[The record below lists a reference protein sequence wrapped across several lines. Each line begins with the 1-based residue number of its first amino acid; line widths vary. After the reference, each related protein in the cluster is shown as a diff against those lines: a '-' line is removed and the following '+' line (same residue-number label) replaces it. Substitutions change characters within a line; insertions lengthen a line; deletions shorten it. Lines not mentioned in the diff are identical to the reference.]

1 MMPLSICLGSAR
13 LRPLTFGGSASKMI
27 GPMSSQSSSDASHMV
42 SKPSWLFT
50 KFLQMSLEKPY
61 ESPHKPLKA
70 FVLYDFEIVSKHT
83 YTPTATA
90 THTHTPTATATHT
103 HTPTVTATHTPTLTP
118 THTPTPTPTHTAT
131 PTSVPPTATHTP
143 VPNDELYDDWDDC
156 RATETEQ
163 FCRSLGF
170 IPPWEEPAPTATHTP
185 VPPTATNG
193 PPPAP
198 STPKIKGTT
207 SSTATLEIGLISG
220 IRRYQVR
227 WQRDGGSWTNVSA
240 RSASSAGAF
249 AAARRSATAAS
260 SSTTISL
267 SQSGNYNV
275 QVRYEGDGSR
285 YTAQYGTWS
294 NSLDFGFAFGCEY
307 ETEGDRPH
315 ISSSSA
321 GDKKVASAHGWWT
334 TETPHKCP
342 SHAWV
347 TVWLDG
353 WSCNDSMTYCVWNEL
368 DHNKKRRRP
377 GSGSGHW
384 VNVRNTCANTDEEV
398 TYRSVI
404 DVDLIG
410 VWDGLWQKTVERYL
424 DCYPVYP

>member
-1 MMPLSICLGSAR
+1 MNRQNIKMLAFLSVVII
-13 LRPLTFGGSASKMI
+13 I
-27 GPMSSQSSSDASHMV
+27 GAISIILPKLDVAIAQSDD
-42 SKPSWLFT
+42 L
-50 KFLQMSLEKPY
+50 
-61 ESPHKPLKA
+61 
-70 FVLYDFEIVSKHT
+70 LYDDWEDCMATETEEFCRRSGFRPPWETVEP
-83 YTPTATA
+83 TPTN
-90 THTHTPTATATHT
+90 
-103 HTPTVTATHTPTLTP
+103 
-118 THTPTPTPTHTAT
+118 TPTPTSTPTHTAT

-143 VPNDELYDDWDDC
+143 VPNDELYDDWYDC

-185 VPPTATNG
+185 VPPTATHTPVPPTATNG
-193 PPPAP
+193 PPPAA

-220 IRRYQVR
+220 VRRYEVR

-267 SQSGNYNV
+267 SQSGNYKV

-294 NSLDFGFAFGCEY
+294 NSLDFGFAFGCKY
-307 ETEGDRPH
+307 TTNGDNPH
-315 ISSSSA
+315 LSR
-321 GDKKVASAHGWWT
+321 DKVSASAHGWWQT
-334 TETPHKCP
+334 GTPSECP
-342 SHAWV
+342 THAWV
-347 TVWLDG
+347 TIWLQA
-353 WSCNDSMTYCVWNEL
+353 WSCSDI
-368 DHNKKRRRP
+368 RP
-377 GSGSGHW
+377 GHCSFKTLKKNREKLRPGTGGSAAR
-384 VNVRNTCANTDEEV
+384 VNVRNLCEHFDREI
-398 TYRSVI
+398 TYRSIV

-410 VWDGLWQKTVERYL
+410 VWDGDGRELIEGHV
-424 DCYPVYP
+424 DCYPQTS

>member
-1 MMPLSICLGSAR
+1 MEPSRSTRGAWRTPRPQTLGMTRCSFVNR
-13 LRPLTFGGSASKMI
+13 QVIKTFAMI
-27 GPMSSQSSSDASHMV
+27 GVVILIGAVLVMLPGLDSVTAQSHENIDWDDCMDD
-42 SKPSWLFT
+42 T
-50 KFLQMSLEKPY
+50 GQDGDYCRSLGLTP
-61 ESPHKPLKA
+61 PN
-70 FVLYDFEIVSKHT
+70 
-83 YTPTATA
+83 TPTPVPPAPTTYQECIDAGYSPEECEDDFPGTA
-90 THTHTPTATATHT
+90 PGPPTS
-103 HTPTVTATHTPTLTP
+103 
-118 THTPTPTPTHTAT
+118 TPTPTPTHT
-131 PTSVPPTATHTP
+131 PVPTATHTP
-143 VPNDELYDDWDDC
+143 VP
-156 RATETEQ
+156 
-163 FCRSLGF
+163 
-170 IPPWEEPAPTATHTP
+170 PTATNTPVPPTATNTP

-260 SSTTISL
+260 SSSTINL
-267 SQSGNYNV
+267 SQSGNYKV